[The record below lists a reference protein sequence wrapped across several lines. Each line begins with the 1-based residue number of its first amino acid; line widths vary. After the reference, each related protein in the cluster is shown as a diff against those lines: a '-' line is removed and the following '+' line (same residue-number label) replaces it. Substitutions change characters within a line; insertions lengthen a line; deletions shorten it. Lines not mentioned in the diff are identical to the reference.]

1 MVSPVKTE
9 DGKLLSYDKILEDKN
24 LPDYWLR
31 KYNLAH
37 ARWRRY
43 YGMRGRSGEINPMH
57 EVLVERMALIHTKM
71 QWMEHPDFE
80 EETGMK
86 IENPL
91 YMGAYDNLL
100 KQMVKLADQI
110 QKYTEPKP
118 KAAIEKKS
126 LTVTATAKDIKELKD
141 EQLNAAIKELISGE
155 EGAVKAIA
163 GGEADQEEPE
173 SGESQGSQE
182 LD

>member
-1 MVSPVKTE
+1 MIKALVK
-9 DGKLLSYDKILEDKN
+9 DGKEFSYDKIFEDKN
-24 LPDYWLR
+24 LPEYWLR
-31 KYNLAH
+31 KYQLAH

-43 YGMRGRSGEINPMH
+43 YDMRARSKDNNPMH

-80 EETGMK
+80 KETGMK

-110 QKYTEPKP
+110 QKYTEAKP
-118 KAAIEKKS
+118 KAVARKETKK

-141 EQLNAAIKELISGE
+141 DQLNAAIRELISGE
-155 EGAVKAIA
+155 EGAAKEISS
-163 GGEADQEEPE
+163 GEATEEGPE
-173 SGESQGSQE
+173 SG
-182 LD
+182 